1 MLPQEE
7 AFVSAEE
14 ESAVAPQGAAQR
26 AAELVAP
33 QRRLFELRIG
43 KEVSGIE
50 RVVADELPYAPMQL
64 VGPAFGIDLD
74 VGAAATAEFGGVS
87 VGLDLEFLDRINNR
101 AQRKVV
107 ERRIVVINAVEN
119 VVIRRGS
126 GAGGA
131 EVSSAHRDHA
141 RHELGEGFEAPPIE
155 RQLDHFLMIDHIAD
169 RRGL

>member
-1 MLPQEE
+1 MIHARAELIDVVGKRVDRAQIARAGESGSGRRIRTAIDNPERRRVNAIQRNFFVRKRSAPDRILQVGIERREVARPELERRHALQAHHILPQEE

-14 ESAVAPQGAAQR
+14 ESAVAPQWAAQR

-74 VGAAATAEFGGVS
+74 V
-87 VGLDLEFLDRINNR
+87 
-101 AQRKVV
+101 
-107 ERRIVVINAVEN
+107 
-119 VVIRRGS
+119 
-126 GAGGA
+126 
-131 EVSSAHRDHA
+131 
-141 RHELGEGFEAPPIE
+141 
-155 RQLDHFLMIDHIAD
+155 
-169 RRGL
+169 